1 MELKLARLLERSGD
15 KVRAVLNIMV
25 ESPYF
30 YCDDHPDLFFFLK
43 RHRQEFGE
51 FFTTFYGWTL
61 LMDSKCARAYKAE
74 WHNTAIALSS
84 RTLFSFTKRDECL
97 AFMMI
102 LEFYEHQLEENGM
115 TVEDKE
121 NLRFRFGDL
130 LTHVQRRFALCFPD
144 TAPSPLGGAKAS
156 PYTEEY
162 VRAKI
167 LKPILPELERY
178 RFLKRIAP
186 PDDLTAS
193 DDDLI
198 YEALPALYHYNANA
212 LSRIIPELQQAEEPP
227 A

>member
-1 MELKLARLLERSGD
+1 MEVQLTRLLERSGD

-30 YCDDHPDLFFFLK
+30 YCDDNPDLFFFLK
-43 RHRQEFGE
+43 RHRQEFAD
-51 FFTTFYGWTL
+51 FFAFFYGWTL
-61 LMDSKCARAYKAE
+61 LMDSKCARAYKNE
-74 WHNTAIALSS
+74 WYNTAIAPSA

-97 AFMMI
+97 AFMII

-130 LTHVQRRFALCFPD
+130 LVHAQRRFALCFPD
-144 TAPSPLGGAKAS
+144 KATQYS
-156 PYTEEY
+156 EEY

-178 RFLKRIAP
+178 RFLKRIDP
-186 PDDLTAS
+186 PEDLTAS
-193 DDDLI
+193 DDDMI
-198 YEALPALYHYNANA
+198 YEALPAIYHYNANA
-212 LSRIIPELQQAEEPP
+212 LSRLIPELQKIEDQSE
-227 A
+227 